1 MPSTDPASS
10 SRPAAIPP
18 GPGTASESAAPYAS
32 ASTSPRLG
40 VRSTRQREAI
50 AELLDRQQVF
60 ISAQDVH
67 AELRAAG
74 QRIGLTT
81 VYRTLQ
87 SMVDLGA
94 VDTLRNDAGEQLF
107 RRCSDHHHHHLVCR
121 GCGRTVEV
129 QADTVERWTRSVAAA
144 NGFSEVQHTIE
155 LVGLCADC
163 ATRGEPGQ
171 GEPGRAT

>member
-1 MPSTDPASS
+1 MS
-10 SRPAAIPP
+10 P
-18 GPGTASESAAPYAS
+18 GDTGDAPGAPKV
-32 ASTSPRLG
+32 G

-50 AELLDRQQVF
+50 VDLLGEQDVF

-67 AELRAAG
+67 ARLRDLG

-87 SMVDLGA
+87 SLVDVGA
-94 VDTLRNDAGEQLF
+94 VDTLRNDGGEQLF

-121 GCGRTVEV
+121 RCGKTVEI

-144 NGFSEVQHTIE
+144 NGFSDVQHTVE
-155 LVGLCADC
+155 LVGLCAEC
-163 ATRGEPGQ
+163 SAALE
-171 GEPGRAT
+171 